1 MTPLGV
7 WEMPSSADGLRE
19 TAGTGPRDWAA
30 GLGLGALDGPGEKSA
45 EGVSEG
51 RAPSSVPTAGDG
63 LAVLNWH
70 DSRGW
75 GWVSARKH
83 SAEEGERGLGLE
95 LDGRDDAAR
104 GVEDDAL
111 SAWTI

>member
-1 MTPLGV
+1 MAALKEG
-7 WEMPSSADGLRE
+7 GI
-19 TAGTGPRDWAA
+19 GPWDWAA
-30 GLGLGALDGPGEKSA
+30 GLGLGTLDGPGEKSA

-70 DSRGW
+70 DSCGW

-83 SAEEGERGLGLE
+83 SAEEGGRARAGPRTRLER
-95 LDGRDDAAR
+95 
-104 GVEDDAL
+104 
-111 SAWTI
+111 